1 MPVMRSTK
9 RIIINPI
16 VEITNSILYLFN
28 FEVSFVFIFVNFKI
42 YKLIFRMV
50 SPWMKFNHPHRIP
63 AFFVKLGNGS
73 IGDYWS
79 YILIDEES
87 ATVLSGR

>member
-1 MPVMRSTK
+1 
-9 RIIINPI
+9 
-16 VEITNSILYLFN
+16 
-28 FEVSFVFIFVNFKI
+28 
-42 YKLIFRMV
+42 MV

-79 YILIDEES
+79 YILIEEES